1 MDYIASTY
9 QNCKDR
15 KLMSSMSSST
25 ITPEILVAYSQCP
38 RKAFL
43 LLCTDERGMPHE
55 YLRILE
61 QQKRLNQ
68 VNYLHT
74 LNMLKQPSLEVQSH
88 IINDLNLNSA
98 WRTCLPSMASS
109 ATSCVVCSTS
119 VKTESKCSVVARYC

>member
-25 ITPEILVAYSQCP
+25 ITPEIVVAYSQCP

-43 LLCTDERGMPHE
+43 LLCTDEQGMSHE
-55 YLRILE
+55 YMRILE
-61 QQKRLNQ
+61 KQKRINQ

-74 LNMLKQPSLEVQSH
+74 LNMLKQSSLEVQPH
-88 IINDLNLNSA
+88 IINDLNFNDESVL
-98 WRTCLPSMASS
+98 
-109 ATSCVVCSTS
+109 VIKSTL
-119 VKTESKCSVVARYC
+119 KAEGL

>member
-1 MDYIASTY
+1 MHKQTGSPCEELLQQWSAKRELANYYITALLRLSP
-9 QNCKDR
+9 DAPDALRR
-15 KLMSSMSSST
+15 KQEL
-25 ITPEILVAYSQCP
+25 Y
-38 RKAFL
+38 
-43 LLCTDERGMPHE
+43 E

-88 IINDLNLNSA
+88 ITNDLNLNSA
-98 WRTCLPSMASS
+98 WHTCLPSMASS